1 MENLS
6 SYIPLIKFFGQ
17 FLGTDA
23 ELILYDTKK
32 EMIEFVYNPF
42 NSGIKEGSPIPEM
55 EKRFISQELF
65 KQEEFIVNYRA
76 FSSERNKLRSAS
88 YFIKNSEGELIG
100 ILTINYKVDELIE
113 LRSTLNRLIS
123 GSEQFT
129 FKGENFYESFNL
141 SFEDLMNNTIQDALK
156 KYNVPPDRL
165 SHDEK
170 MDLIRTLDE
179 KGTFLLK
186 GSVAELAKVLQTS
199 ETSIYRYINKL

>member
-1 MENLS
+1 
-6 SYIPLIKFFGQ
+6 
-17 FLGTDA
+17 
-23 ELILYDTKK
+23 
-32 EMIEFVYNPF
+32 
-42 NSGIKEGSPIPEM
+42 
-55 EKRFISQELF
+55 
-65 KQEEFIVNYRA
+65 
-76 FSSERNKLRSAS
+76 SERNKLRSAS
-88 YFIKNSEGELIG
+88 YFIKNSEDELIG

-170 MDLIRTLDE
+170 LDLIRTLDE

>member
-1 MENLS
+1 MEDLR

-42 NSGIKEGSPIPEM
+42 NSQNKEGSPIPEM
-55 EKRFISQELF
+55 EKRFIAQELF

-76 FSSERNKLRSAS
+76 FSTERNKLRSAS
-88 YFIKNSEGELIG
+88 YFIKNSEDELIG